1 MHTVCCQIRRA
12 VIPTGI
18 CLALLVLTGCSQ
30 TMYGAAN
37 ITSSPEGAAIVNLRD
52 NSQIGTTPARV
63 VWKGEEGTAEQ
74 VTLQLRKQGYIDKIS
89 TIWINHRHRS
99 EAEAKANAV
108 DITVEL
114 EKQ

>member
-1 MHTVCCQIRRA
+1 MRTLFHQIRRA

-18 CLALLVLTGCSQ
+18 GLALLVLTGCSR

-37 ITSSPEGAAIVNLRD
+37 ITSEPQGAAIVNLRD

-63 VWKGEEGTAEQ
+63 VWKGKAGTAEQ
-74 VTLQLRKQGYIDKIS
+74 VTLQLRKSGYIDKIS

-108 DITVEL
+108 DIRVEL
-114 EKQ
+114 EQQ

>member
-1 MHTVCCQIRRA
+1 MRTIRHQIRRA

-18 CLALLVLTGCSQ
+18 CLALLALTGCSR

-37 ITSSPEGAAIVNLRD
+37 ITSEPQGAAIVNLRD
-52 NSQIGTTPARV
+52 NSQIGTTPAKV
-63 VWKGEEGTAEQ
+63 VWPGKAGTAEQ
-74 VTLQLRKQGYIDKIS
+74 VTLQLRKNGYIDKLS

-114 EKQ
+114 EQQ

>member
-1 MHTVCCQIRRA
+1 MRTICHQIRRA

-18 CLALLVLTGCSQ
+18 FLAFLVLTGCSQ

-37 ITSSPEGAAIVNLRD
+37 ITSTP
-52 NSQIGTTPARV
+52 GTTPARV
-63 VWKGEEGTAEQ
+63 VWKGEEGTSEQ

-89 TIWINHRHRS
+89 TIWINHRHQS

-114 EKQ
+114 EQQ

>member
-1 MHTVCCQIRRA
+1 MRILFHQIRRA
-12 VIPTGI
+12 IIPTGI
-18 CLALLVLTGCSQ
+18 CVALLALTGCSR

-37 ITSSPEGAAIVNLRD
+37 ITSEPEGAAIVNLRD

-74 VTLQLRKQGYIDKIS
+74 VTLQLRKNGFIDKIS

-114 EKQ
+114 EQQ